1 MNKNSTIFVAGH
13 NGLVGSAI
21 LRKLISE
28 GYTNIITK
36 TSKELDLTNQADVEN
51 FFLNSNIEYVFLS
64 AAKVGGILSN
74 NNYKADFIYINLM
87 IQTNVIHFSYK
98 YNVKKLLFLGSN
110 CIYPKISEIPIKEDS
125 LLSGYLEPTNQPYAI
140 AKIAGI
146 EMCKSYRKQYN
157 CDFFS
162 LMPVNLYGPND
173 NYHPENSHV
182 LAGLL
187 RRFIESVKL
196 NKPTINIWGTG
207 NPKREFLHVDDLA
220 EACLFFMN
228 NYDTLDII
236 NIGYGEDITIKEL
249 ANILKEI
256 TGYKGEII
264 FDSSKPDGTLR
275 KLLDNTKSKSL
286 GWSPK
291 INLKDGLQQTYEL
304 VSNKF

>member
-36 TSKELDLTNQADVEN
+36 TSKELDLTIQSDVEN
-51 FFLNSNIEYVFLS
+51 FFFISNIEYVFLS

-87 IQTNVIHFSYK
+87 IQTNVMHFSYK

-125 LLSGYLEPTNQPYAI
+125 LLSGCLEPTNQPYAI

-146 EMCKSYRKQYN
+146 EMCKSYRNQYN
-157 CDFFS
+157 CNFFS

-182 LAGLL
+182 LGGLL

-220 EACLFFMN
+220 EACLYFMN
-228 NYDTLDII
+228 NYDNLDII
-236 NIGYGEDITIKEL
+236 NIGYGEDISIKEL

-275 KLLDNTKSKSL
+275 KLLDNTKAKTL
-286 GWSPK
+286 GWTPK
-291 INLKDGLQQTYEL
+291 IKLMDGLQQTYEL
-304 VSNKF
+304 VLDKF